1 MKIIHDNGFSKAEL
15 AEYRPVVHENVLD
28 LAQQMVRY
36 MKDAGLDCVEGSNKV
51 CHHPASLCRHP
62 FHHFNLV
69 DPSSLHSSL
78 LSTLSALFSL
88 HPQALAE
95 KILEC
100 HLDSDSTS
108 GPYFSPEIA
117 EAIYQLSKDPIML
130 KIMEEHWTDLNL
142 LNSAG

>member
-1 MKIIHDNGFSKAEL
+1 MQVLSVWKVQIRSVTILRAFA
-15 AEYRPVVHENVLD
+15 VV
-28 LAQQMVRY
+28 
-36 MKDAGLDCVEGSNKV
+36 S
-51 CHHPASLCRHP
+51 
-62 FHHFNLV
+62 HHFDLV
-69 DPSSLHSSL
+69 DPSSLHPSL
-78 LSTLSALFSL
+78 LSTLGALFSL